1 MKKLFRTV
9 LAVAVAAAAMTSCQK
24 AVMEEEGGI
33 NAVVSFQASFP
44 ETKTTFGTAE
54 AGKYPVLW
62 QDGDKVAVSVSLTS
76 PLKDLAVTPSQD
88 KKTGTFSKDVT
99 LPGEGPWAFYV
110 VSPSAA
116 MVNASASNKS
126 LTVDFATDQTPTDV
140 SVDPAVQV
148 LLAMAT
154 ATTIP
159 TEPVPVTFGH
169 LAAYGK
175 VSLSNLPTSAKVTGL
190 SLAFDQPV
198 TGRWYFYPEEEDV
211 TKKFMGQ
218 ASSNLVNLTTEKTAD
233 VFFAVA
239 PNGVAVK
246 SVKVTLK
253 TEDGNYEKEVTVP
266 EKTFKSGVV
275 SAFTVDMTGAS
286 KVQDKVFKLVKNV
299 ANLAAGDQV
308 IIANKD
314 ATRAISTTQQP
325 NNRKA
330 ATITPDANGDI
341 VNPSAAVQ
349 ILTVAAGASTGTF
362 AFSPEA
368 GMYLYAVKGNN
379 YLRTKDAL
387 EADGSFT
394 VAIAEDGEA
403 TVTCTIEG
411 EARILMHNSNNDLF
425 ACYKTTTQKPIAIY

>member
-9 LAVAVAAAAMTSCQK
+9 LAVAVAATAMTSCQK

-76 PLKDLAVTPSQD
+76 PLKDLEVTPSTD

-110 VSPSAA
+110 MSPSAA
-116 MVNASASNKS
+116 MVNANSTYKS
-126 LTVDFATDQTPTDV
+126 LTVDFATDQTPTAV
-140 SVDPAVQV
+140 SVDPAAQV

-159 TEPVPVTFGH
+159 TEPVPVTFNH

-175 VSLSNLPTSAKVTGL
+175 VSLSNLPTSAKVSGL
-190 SLAFDQPV
+190 SLAFDQSV

-211 TKKFMGQ
+211 TKRFQ
-218 ASSNLVNLTTEKTAD
+218 ENAASKLVNLTTEKTAD

-308 IIANKD
+308 IIANKA
-314 ATRAISTTQQP
+314 ATSAISTTQQG
-325 NNRKA
+325 NNRKGA
-330 ATITPDANGDI
+330 AITPDASGDI
-341 VNPSAAVQ
+341 VNPSDAVQ

-368 GMYLYAVKGNN
+368 GKYLYAVKGNN

-387 EADGSFT
+387 EADSKGRTAFL
-394 VAIAEDGEA
+394 
-403 TVTCTIEG
+403 CTI
-411 EARILMHNSNNDLF
+411 APVTSSL
-425 ACYKTTTQKPIAIY
+425 AIKRTRNLSPSTRWRALRLRLPRWWISG